1 MPCACTTLRPIRL
14 KTLRRTENYLSVQSL
29 FERASGGQRA
39 VLVHLEFPRTD
50 FESDRR
56 EFEELARSA
65 GAEIYAVV
73 GGSRVKPDAGLFIG
87 TGKADEI
94 AALVK
99 AGEVELAIFNHDL
112 SPSQERNLEKI
123 LECRVLGRS
132 GLILDIFARRAR
144 SHEGKLQVELAQ
156 LQHLATRLV
165 RGWTHLDSLKGGGIG
180 MRGPGETQLEVDRRL
195 VRARIDTLKAHL
207 EVVRKRRAQSRAA
220 RKRNEVPSVSIV
232 GYTNAGKSTLFN
244 ALTGDDSYESSK
256 LFATLDTTVRK
267 LVLPS
272 GEHVVLADTVGFVRD
287 LPHDLI
293 AAFRATLEESRDAD
307 LLLHVVDSADPE
319 RMARIEQVDEVLKE
333 IGAGDVPRLMV
344 FNKIDL
350 REDESARVELDEQ
363 GQPLRVFVSA
373 RNRLG
378 LDELRQAVALRIQPD
393 HTVYELLLPPSA
405 ARLRAQLFEHHAV
418 RGETL
423 DEDGASHLRV
433 VMPYERLRG
442 LCAAAGVAPPPAP
455 RVFEEWEAAP

>member
-1 MPCACTTLRPIRL
+1 M
-14 KTLRRTENYLSVQSL
+14 SVQAL
-29 FERASGGQRA
+29 FERPQSGQRA

-65 GAEIYAVV
+65 GAQIHAVI

-87 TGKADEI
+87 SGKADEI

-99 AGEVELAIFNHDL
+99 SADLELAIFNHDL

-123 LECRVLGRS
+123 LCCRVLGRA
-132 GLILDIFARRAR
+132 GLILDIFAARAR

-165 RGWTHLDSLKGGGIG
+165 RGWTHLERQKGGIG
-180 MRGPGETQLEVDRRL
+180 LRGPGETQLETDRRL
-195 VRARIDTLKAHL
+195 VRDRIATLKRHL
-207 EVVRKRRAQSRAA
+207 EEVRKRRAQSRAS

-244 ALTGDDSYESSK
+244 ALTGDDSFESSQ

-267 LVLPS
+267 LALPN
-272 GEHVVLADTVGFVRD
+272 GEPTVIADTVGFVRD

-319 RMARIEQVDEVLKE
+319 RMTRIEQVDAVLQE
-333 IGAGDVPRLMV
+333 IGAGDVPRLLV

-350 REDESARVELDEQ
+350 RESEPARVELDEE
-363 GQPLRVFVSA
+363 GRPLRVFVSA
-373 RNRLG
+373 KTRQGIDALLQAIATRLRPG
-378 LDELRQAVALRIQPD
+378 ESE
-393 HTVYELLLPPSA
+393 YEIVVPARA
-405 ARLRAQLFEHHAV
+405 ARLRAQLFEHRAV
-418 RGETL
+418 RKETL
-423 DEDGASHLRV
+423 DEDGAWHLQV
-433 VMPYERLRG
+433 AMPWERLRG
-442 LCAAAGVAPPPAP
+442 LCVAAGVTPPPAP
-455 RVFEEWEAAP
+455 RVFEEWELPP

>member
-1 MPCACTTLRPIRL
+1 M
-14 KTLRRTENYLSVQSL
+14 SVQAL
-29 FERASGGQRA
+29 FERPRSGQRSI
-39 VLVHLEFPRTD
+39 LVHLEFPRTD

-65 GAEIYAVV
+65 GAEIHAVI

-87 TGKADEI
+87 SGKADEI
-94 AALVK
+94 AAMVK
-99 AGEVELAIFNHDL
+99 SSGAELAIFNHDL

-123 LECRVLGRS
+123 LECRVLGRA

-165 RGWTHLDSLKGGGIG
+165 RGWSHLDGQKGGIG

-195 VRARIDTLKAHL
+195 VRARIDTLKRHL
-207 EVVRKRRAQSRAA
+207 EDVRRRRAQGRAS
-220 RKRNEVPSVSIV
+220 RKRNEVPAVSIV

-244 ALTGDDSYESSK
+244 ALTGDDAFASSQ

-267 LVLPS
+267 LALPT
-272 GEHVVLADTVGFVRD
+272 GEPAVLADTVGFVRD
-287 LPHDLI
+287 LPHDLV

-319 RMARIEQVDEVLKE
+319 RVTRIEQVDEVLRE
-333 IGAGDVPRLMV
+333 IGAGEVPRLLV

-350 REDESARVELDEQ
+350 RESESARVELDEQ
-363 GQPLRVFVSA
+363 GMPQRVFVSA
-373 RNRLG
+373 KSGAG
-378 LDELRQAVALRIQPD
+378 LADLLEAIARILRPDTATHELV
-393 HTVYELLLPPSA
+393 LPPGA
-405 ARLRAQLFEHHAV
+405 ARLRAQLFEHRAV
-418 RGETL
+418 RSERR
-423 DEDGASHLRV
+423 DEDGACHLQV
-433 VMPYERLRG
+433 AMSYERLRG
-442 LCAAAGVAPPPAP
+442 LCVAAGVAPPPAP
-455 RVFEEWEAAP
+455 RVFEDWEVRP